1 VTANRLAGDLL
12 ANLPEL
18 HHWRGKRQVGGLDRR
33 IGNRIVSEMEAHPSA
48 AILETGAGAS
58 TLLFLCL
65 APSSLTSIA
74 PSQEL
79 GDRIVLEAQARSI
92 PSSALRYIADRSELA
107 LPVLARD
114 DEQLDVALIDGSHS
128 WPTVFVDFCYINM
141 MLRRGGLLFLDDVQ
155 LHSVGQL
162 FLLLRQQ
169 PEFEYLGLERKFATF
184 RKVSDEPFLPE
195 WGGQPFIVANSFNPA

>member
-1 VTANRLAGDLL
+1 MTANQLASDLL

-18 HHWRGKRQVGGLDRR
+18 HYWRGKPQVGGLDRR
-33 IGNRIVSEMEAHPSA
+33 IGKRIVAEMEAYPSA

-65 APSSLTSIA
+65 DPGSLTSIA
-74 PSQEL
+74 PTEDL
-79 GDRIVLEAQARSI
+79 RDRIVLEAQARSI
-92 PSSALRYIADRSELA
+92 PSSPLRYIADRSEVA
-107 LPVLARD
+107 LPTLARD
-114 DEQLDVALIDGSHS
+114 AGQIDVALIDGGHG

-155 LHSVGQL
+155 LHSAGQL

-169 PEFEYLGLERKFATF
+169 PEFEYVGLERKFAIF
-184 RKVSDEPFLPE
+184 RKASDEPFLPE
-195 WGGQPFIVANSFNPA
+195 WGRQPFIVTNSFNQA